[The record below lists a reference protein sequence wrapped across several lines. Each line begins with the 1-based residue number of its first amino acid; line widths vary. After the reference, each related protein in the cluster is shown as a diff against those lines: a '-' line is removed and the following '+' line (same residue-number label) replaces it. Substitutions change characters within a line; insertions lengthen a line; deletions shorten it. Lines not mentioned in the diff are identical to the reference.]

1 MPISP
6 SLRLNERFLELYV
19 QDLPAAQAAISRR
32 YCSYRVRHATT
43 DTTSPIV
50 LHSAVSGAVTLST
63 LTFGRDIEIE
73 PEDLDSCLL
82 ITTTMKGHTELATH
96 HTRYGGGPGT
106 TAVSVAADQPR
117 FHYTPAG
124 EVLKVQLD
132 SRRVSAVCWRLMQR
146 QGQQALRFN
155 TQMTDPEALRRWL
168 MLLDFVVSTLND
180 SDMALRTSLAPSIE
194 EMLTLT
200 LLDIQAHNYSDA
212 LRSPITNIT
221 PKQLRLA
228 IDFMEAHF
236 EQALTLS
243 QIADEANCSIRS
255 LSRAFQQFRQTT
267 PMQHLN
273 ELRLQK
279 VHEELLNTASSTQS
293 IAALALQHGF
303 SHLSSFNQQYRRR
316 YAESP
321 SQTRARAHDGTV

>member
-6 SLRLNERFLELYV
+6 SLRLNERFLDLYV
-19 QDLPAAQAAISRR
+19 QDLPAAQAAISQR

-106 TAVSVAADQPR
+106 TALSVAADQPR

-180 SDMALRTSLAPSIE
+180 SDIALRTSLAPSIE

-236 EQALTLS
+236 EQALTLA